1 MRVEVPSGQGVQVG
15 DRNTQTNTFIGTY
28 IAEQTVAPA
37 APAAGQVVAGE
48 VPQRPAAFQPRA
60 GLLEELR
67 AGGPGV
73 VGGARGDRD
82 ARGRQDAGRGG
93 VRPVVH

>member
-1 MRVEVPSGQGVQVG
+1 MDGSSGSGERPAMRVEVPSGQGVQAG
-15 DRNTQTNTFIGTY
+15 DGGTQANTFIGTY

-37 APAAGQVVAGE
+37 VPAAGQVVAGE

-67 AGGPGV
+67 AGGPV
-73 VGGARGDRD
+73 FRWCAR
-82 ARGRQDAGRGG
+82 
-93 VRPVVH
+93 